1 MGLFKTKG
9 LKHQLVYHQINC
21 LYIGT
26 SFVSMVRL
34 SKVVST
40 LSKRQSITSFAFFVI
55 FYVLVILFRV
65 GLYR

>member
-1 MGLFKTKG
+1 M
-9 LKHQLVYHQINC
+9 YHQING

-55 FYVLVILFRV
+55 FYVLVILFVIPVAYLAAANLDR
-65 GLYR
+65 LRI